1 MHDRDARSL
10 QALPLARLTRRRT
23 APFFHTVAASIGNLI
38 MKGQWVEIEFDCL
51 PLRSISRLDVPVDA
65 SPKYEQKILR
75 IKAAMEKHGC
85 HNTYYLHAGKCRFHL
100 TNDAQRGSVEMQFE
114 GTLLT
119 DEHDR
124 RTRQMDVVIT
134 LGKET
139 CSWLNERIVE
149 FFVESTRHALRVEFD
164 RYIEAGDLQ
173 RTEARLTEIQ
183 EQSEQSGGFIG
194 MHL

>member
-1 MHDRDARSL
+1 
-10 QALPLARLTRRRT
+10 
-23 APFFHTVAASIGNLI
+23 

-85 HNTYYLHAGKCRFHL
+85 HNTYYLHGGKCRFHL
-100 TNDAQRGSVEMQFE
+100 TNDAQRGFVEMQFE

-119 DEHDR
+119 DEEDR

-134 LGKET
+134 LGIET
-139 CSWLNERIVE
+139 CAWLNERIVE
-149 FFVESTRHALRVEFD
+149 FFAESTRHALSVEFD
-164 RYIEAGDLQ
+164 RYIEAGDLR
-173 RTEARLTEIQ
+173 RTETRLSEMRDQ
-183 EQSEQSGGFIG
+183 AEQSGGFIG